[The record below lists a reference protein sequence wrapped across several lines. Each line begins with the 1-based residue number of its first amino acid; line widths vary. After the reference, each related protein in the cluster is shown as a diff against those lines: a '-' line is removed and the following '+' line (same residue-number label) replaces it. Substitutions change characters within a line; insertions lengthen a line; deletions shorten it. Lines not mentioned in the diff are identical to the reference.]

1 MTLRVF
7 GGQVLRET
15 MVTYPFFNIS
25 LKDST
30 PLGSF
35 QLEKTGMKN
44 PSFDPDLDAQLA
56 DAMAAADNED
66 MDLASA
72 IAPDGDMPAI
82 SIGAKSIYAWQT
94 RRERFLHSAALG
106 CEGHR
111 DGAGSSCGLAGR
123 CRSSTYAGEE
133 NDDGANHLSCLGGNR
148 IAGQYE
154 RETILKHLR
163 LIPSVLKLEER
174 PRGYTRYQAVLGDG
188 WTAS

>member
-1 MTLRVF
+1 
-7 GGQVLRET
+7 
-15 MVTYPFFNIS
+15 
-25 LKDST
+25 
-30 PLGSF
+30 
-35 QLEKTGMKN
+35 MKN

-82 SIGAKSIYAWQT
+82 SIGASQFT
-94 RRERFLHSAALG
+94 RGRQGVNGFCIPPLWVVKDIATARAHHAVLLVAVVLQRMRVRKTTTVPITSAVWA
-106 CEGHR
+106 E
-111 DGAGSSCGLAGR
+111 
-123 CRSSTYAGEE
+123 
-133 NDDGANHLSCLGGNR
+133 
-148 IAGQYE
+148 IASPARYE